1 MLMKKQNQKEK
12 LRWIMT
18 KVRITLKRSLIGQ
31 SYKSRETIKSLG
43 LKKINS
49 YVEIEL
55 NNSLE
60 GMLNVVNH
68 LVNIEEVSKWKN

>member
-1 MLMKKQNQKEK
+1 MPMRKQNQKEK
-12 LRWIMT
+12 LRWIMG

-31 SYKSRETIKSLG
+31 GHKSRETIKSLG

-49 YVEIEL
+49 SVEKEL
-55 NNSLE
+55 DNSLE

-68 LVNIEEVSKWKN
+68 LVSIEEVSK